1 MLDYM
6 DQQLTPYKD
15 SMTKLGYTPHQ
26 FLTLCSVVERE
37 SLFDKDR
44 PAIAGVFI
52 NRLKDWYEITVRYY
66 CQLCIK

>member
-44 PAIAGVFI
+44 PAHCGVYLLI
-52 NRLKDWYEITVRYY
+52 V
-66 CQLCIK
+66 